1 MKKTRILI
9 ADDHAIVRMGLA
21 SLLGTKKDF
30 EIVGDAED
38 GETAVRKALKLKP
51 DVVIMDLM
59 MPNKDGATATAE
71 IHKALPDTKILILT
85 TFGTSDI
92 ISRAL
97 HAGAIGAI
105 MKNSP
110 NAQLVATIRSVA
122 AGTRTISPEIERL
135 IEEDPPAKE
144 LTPRQLEILNA
155 LAKGLSNP
163 EIVTTLGICE
173 DRVKDHINAIFTK
186 LNATNRTEAVA
197 IAFRKHLLKS

>member
-1 MKKTRILI
+1 MKKIRILI

-71 IHKALPDTKILILT
+71 IHAALPDTKILILT

-122 AGTRTISPEIERL
+122 AGIRTISPEIERL

-163 EIVTTLGICE
+163 EIVTALGICE
-173 DRVKDHINAIFTK
+173 DRVKDHINAIFTT

-197 IAFRKHLLKS
+197 IALRKHLLKI